1 MDVSSFI
8 SDSIENIKYVVTT
21 QYAKDAETEDPH
33 AFKMLKEHLQLK
45 NAHRVISFSVVSC
58 LCGIL
63 HLIFGEHSTI
73 GIAGSAVLT
82 AASLI
87 FLWLMYKA
95 VFETKPLYKTIRI
108 VTYLYWLSVTAG
120 SVLIALSEHFAGK
133 TPYSFL
139 IYFAA
144 AVAVPISSLCES
156 FFFGG
161 IILVST
167 FIYGFSTGR
176 DLLYFI
182 SVFAITLAYLWLSSV
197 IRCCYSSIWLGR
209 RRIELTEERCVQLSH
224 KDSLTGLLNKA
235 GLSDKFSEIAAQR
248 NDTKS
253 MAVLL
258 IDIDNFRLYNH
269 INGYDRS
276 DECLYRV
283 CNCIKIV
290 SKPYTELI
298 SRFGGDEFVLIL
310 ENIDEV
316 GSVKI
321 AEQLRQSIETM
332 AQPFGKGIVTV
343 SIGISGV
350 SDKVDRN
357 AYSDLLKE
365 ADEQLAVA
373 KYSGKNCIGFKG
385 RPFIHDKRRPAA
397 GY

>member
-1 MDVSSFI
+1 MNVSSFI
-8 SDSIENIKYVVTT
+8 SDAVENVKYVIAGK
-21 QYAKDAETEDPH
+21 YAKEAETEDPH
-33 AFKMLKEHLQLK
+33 AFRLLVEHIQLK
-45 NAHRVISFSVVSC
+45 NAHRIIIFSIVSC
-58 LCGIL
+58 VCGLL
-63 HLIFGEHSTI
+63 HLMFGEHSAI
-73 GIAGSAVLT
+73 GIAGAAIIS
-82 AASLI
+82 AASLL

-95 VFETKPLYKTIRI
+95 VFDSKPMYKTIRI
-108 VTYLYWLSVTAG
+108 ITYLYWISLTVG
-120 SVLIALSEHFAGK
+120 SVLIGLSEQFAGK

-139 IYFAA
+139 IFFAA
-144 AVAVPISSLCES
+144 VVSVPVVSLYES
-156 FFFGG
+156 LFFG
-161 IILVST
+161 IVILAST
-167 FIYGFSTGR
+167 FVHGGMTGKGV
-176 DLLYFI
+176 LYF
-182 SVFAITLAYLWLSSV
+182 VAAAAITLAYMWLSSV
-197 IRCCYSSIWLGR
+197 IRCCYSNIWLGR
-209 RRIELTEERCVQLSH
+209 RRIELTEERCIQLSH

-235 GLSDKFSEIAAQR
+235 GLSDKF
-248 NDTKS
+248 NDIVSQHTDIKS

-269 INGYDRS
+269 MNGYDRS

-350 SDKVDRN
+350 SEKVDRN

-385 RPFIHDKRRPAA
+385 RPFIHDKRHPAA